1 VPEIARKLKQQQSE
15 RERVR
20 YQYTYKTENGQ
31 TTGEEPKKSIVIKKK
46 SERQQPNDLIE
57 LLTRQKQQVWNRE

>member
-1 VPEIARKLKQQQSE
+1 
-15 RERVR
+15 VR